1 MEAGGDK
8 RLTIFLMSCI
18 PVQSSPKKTQE
29 GALTIP
35 KSLEKHTIKQQD
47 TIIDLLKCLTVKM
60 LVILGVYKNVGKL
73 DPLHAASANMKCT
86 ITYKPI
92 QYSCNKA
99 HTHYQRHTTV
109 QWFQS
114 YISSWGK

>member
-18 PVQSSPKKTQE
+18 PVQSSPKKIQE

-99 HTHYQRHTTV
+99 HTHYQRYITV

>member
-1 MEAGGDK
+1 MEARGDK
-8 RLTIFLMSCI
+8 RFTIFLMTWI

-60 LVILGVYKNVGKL
+60 PVILGVYKNVGKL
-73 DPLHAASANMKCT
+73 DPLHVASANVKCT
-86 ITYKPI
+86 IIYKPI

-99 HTHYQRHTTV
+99 PTHYQRHTTV
-109 QWFQS
+109 QWFES
-114 YISSWGK
+114 YVSSWGK